1 MGAARSTRR
10 GSSARELN
18 PLQPLRS
25 TFTPYSHTRALADG
39 QVGLSGF
46 QVEFVRCDP
55 IIRAYREMVRDLAY
69 DIAELAP
76 TTYLLA
82 RAAGVPVTAIPVF
95 TKRQFH
101 HGAVRCGTSSNI
113 HTPQDLVGRKVGVR
127 AYSVTTGV
135 WVRGLLADDYGVDCD
150 QVQWVTDDE
159 EHIASFVPPPN
170 VSAAPGGT
178 SLVEMLASGQ
188 IDASLSGN
196 AGIGRAGAPSEGW
209 RERAATAATDAPY
222 PLVPDPEPLEREWYA
237 RTGIY
242 PIHAVITMR
251 SDLVAEHPSLPTELY
266 RAFVAAKEL
275 NTAGR
280 DAQIAE
286 LAAGSA
292 IPDDE
297 DPIPYG
303 VEPNRRTLEALTR
316 YTTEQHLLTTA
327 PSVESLFAPGD
338 YPVA

>member
-1 MGAARSTRR
+1 MPSF
-10 GSSARELN
+10 
-18 PLQPLRS
+18 PI
-25 TFTPYSHTRALADG
+25 
-39 QVGLSGF
+39 
-46 QVEFVRCDP
+46 EFVACDP

-82 RAAGVPVTAIPVF
+82 RAAGVPIVAIPVF

-101 HGAVRCGTSSNI
+101 HGAVRCHPSSNI

-127 AYSVTTGV
+127 AYSVTTGA
-135 WVRGLLADDYGVDCD
+135 WVRGLLADDFGVDCD
-150 QVQWVTDDE
+150 QIQWVTDDE
-159 EHIASFVPPPN
+159 EHIPFPAPPN
-170 VSAAPGGT
+170 VSAAPEGS
-178 SLVEMLASGQ
+178 SLVELLASGQ
-188 IDASLSGN
+188 IDASLTGN
-196 AGIGRAGAPSEGW
+196 AGIGRRGAPRRGW
-209 RERAATAATDAPY
+209 RDAAATPAAAANEPY
-222 PLVPDPEPLEREWYA
+222 LLVPEPEPLERDWYA

-251 SDLVAEHPSLPTELY
+251 SDLLKKHPDLPTELY
-266 RAFVAAKEL
+266 RAFVEAKQL
-275 NTAGR
+275 GNGDR
-280 DAQIAE
+280 DALIAE

-303 VEPNRRTLEALTR
+303 IEPNRRSLEALVR
-316 YTTEQHLLTTA
+316 YTTTQHLATSLV
-327 PSVESLFAPGD
+327 PIESLFAPGD